1 MMKKIGGGVFHS
13 FHSHQIYV
21 TGLFTLLYLYICICM
36 NLWFCKANWQ
46 ANMQY
51 WCHGSVIGFSFIHRA
66 YYPPVGSNSSSLLP
80 HGKTWIQGLFGSRT
94 HCIPTTRWCR
104 CNRLPV
110 VLGVESST
118 PLGQVGWNLLNQP
131 VWRFVVNNLI
141 FHHVFFWEVFR
152 NLNFSKT
159 LKGCVTFLLGIEG
172 MMKYS
177 KLFRQFCVLKLL
189 WEMSES
195 WGVLFGMMFNDYLH
209 MGYFAY
215 VCQNLNKIPSYNML

>member
-1 MMKKIGGGVFHS
+1 MWIFTLSVHLDLYQLYKWWTLARMIHS
-13 FHSHQIYV
+13 FHNDEKIWGGGWFIHFIPIRSMWLVSLPCYTYI
-21 TGLFTLLYLYICICM
+21 YICICM

-46 ANMQY
+46 ANMY

-141 FHHVFFWEVFR
+141 FHHVFFW
-152 NLNFSKT
+152 
-159 LKGCVTFLLGIEG
+159 
-172 MMKYS
+172 
-177 KLFRQFCVLKLL
+177 
-189 WEMSES
+189 
-195 WGVLFGMMFNDYLH
+195 
-209 MGYFAY
+209 
-215 VCQNLNKIPSYNML
+215 